1 MKKFKFRYERIL
13 KIRKDKVEE
22 IKNKLGKLNYDLSQK
37 EKEMEAVFDQRN
49 EFFKE
54 NDILLEK
61 GCSAGELKSIND
73 FSSFYRKSIDKLR
86 NDIRNLNN
94 RIEKVMSELSEAV
107 KEEKIMEKLK
117 EKEYEI
123 YLENIEKAEGKVIEE
138 IVNYSNFK
146 DRR

>member
-1 MKKFKFRYERIL
+1 MKKFIFRYERIL

-37 EKEMEAVFDQRN
+37 EKELNDVFMQRDK
-49 EFFKE
+49 FFKE
-54 NDILLEK
+54 NNILLKK
-61 GCSAGELKSIND
+61 GCSAGELKNIND
-73 FSSFYRKSIDKLR
+73 FSSFYRKNIDSLKYE
-86 NDIRNLNN
+86 IRNLKNN
-94 RIEKVMSELSEAV
+94 IEKVMNELSEAV

-117 EKEYEI
+117 EKEYGV
-123 YLENIEKAEGKVIEE
+123 YLENIEKSEGKVIEE

>member
-1 MKKFKFRYERIL
+1 MKKFIFRYERIL

-22 IKNKLGKLNYDLSQK
+22 IKNKLSKLNYDLSQK
-37 EKEMEAVFDQRN
+37 EKKLDNIFIQRDK
-49 EFFKE
+49 FFKE
-54 NDILLEK
+54 NNILLEK
-61 GCSAGELKSIND
+61 GCSVGELKNINE
-73 FSSFYRKSIDKLR
+73 FSSFYRKNIDALKYE
-86 NDIRNLNN
+86 IKNLKNN
-94 RIEKVMSELSEAV
+94 IEKVMNELSEAV

-117 EKEYEI
+117 EKEYEV